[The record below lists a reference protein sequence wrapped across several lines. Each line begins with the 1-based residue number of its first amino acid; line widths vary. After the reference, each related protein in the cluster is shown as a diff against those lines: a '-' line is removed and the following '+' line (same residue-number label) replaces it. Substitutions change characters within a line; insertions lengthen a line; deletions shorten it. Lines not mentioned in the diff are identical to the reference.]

1 MIVVLELTTETKK
14 TAYFRFS
21 FTMHQKAPFVRQFK
35 TKIIY
40 TGGFRVAFC
49 WAETHDQAVTRGKQK
64 MITRVVAHEWT
75 AALQSSVV
83 LEIIPN
89 VHHAAAF
96 GGDRSN
102 GGGYARR
109 SDELLL
115 SLDGQDPS
123 TTPVVVDVYEAAALP
138 SNPIAAVASR
148 RVRGATTTGAESII
162 YVDDDYPTAAA
173 GDFGDASNNV
183 SHNSSHAALEQQ
195 WRYVRTLSFVQRLAP
210 NDRLVVAVGTPRA
223 GDGAAKTAKP
233 QRCSVEGAVAV
244 RPATRFLRLDMRG
257 VLWDAAAAS
266 SKIVGADIAAP
277 SPIPATKRA
286 DESILASFTPS
297 GRMVMGNTNATPQ
310 RCLSVEFSPPRRGGG
325 DGADTPNTLTKSR
338 RIIAE
343 SFDKHIVAVSISEAH
358 SAAPPQATV
367 FGRMPA
373 PHQRA
378 APQPTPLAARGAQ
391 PPVAAGNVATPIV
404 DSQRPRVTLHKSSGS
419 PASQLLRRRT
429 MVSGPPPVPSPITDT
444 HPMASAYPEGLQ
456 PTPARVSGAD
466 SAGTV
471 WHASPAVCSS
481 TPARDEAARI
491 LFLRSLVA
499 DRRQQFGA
507 LLQVAAAK
515 EEALAAEVA
524 QLRADTA
531 AAHEAHL
538 MERERYHENQRRLLK
553 ALKAAGY

>member
-1 MIVVLELTTETKK
+1 
-14 TAYFRFS
+14 
-21 FTMHQKAPFVRQFK
+21 MHQKAPFVRQFK

-210 NDRLVVAVGTPRA
+210 NDRLVVAVGTPRVE
-223 GDGAAKTAKP
+223 DGAAKTAKP

-257 VLWDAAAAS
+257 VLWDAEAVS
-266 SKIVGADIAAP
+266 SSIVGADHAAP
-277 SPIPATKRA
+277 SPIPTTKRA

-297 GRMVMGNTNATPQ
+297 GRMGGGGANATPQ

-325 DGADTPNTLTKSR
+325 DGGDTPSSLTKSR

-358 SAAPPQATV
+358 SAAPPQATCTATV

-378 APQPTPLAARGAQ
+378 APQPTPIVVRDAQ
-391 PPVAAGNVATPIV
+391 KPVAAGNVAAPIV
-404 DSQRPRVTLHKSSGS
+404 SSQQRPKVALHKSSGS

-429 MVSGPPPVPSPITDT
+429 MVSGPPPASSPINDT

-456 PTPARVSGAD
+456 PTPARASGTD
-466 SAGTV
+466 SAGAGL

-515 EEALAAEVA
+515 EERLAAEVA
-524 QLRADTA
+524 QLRAETA